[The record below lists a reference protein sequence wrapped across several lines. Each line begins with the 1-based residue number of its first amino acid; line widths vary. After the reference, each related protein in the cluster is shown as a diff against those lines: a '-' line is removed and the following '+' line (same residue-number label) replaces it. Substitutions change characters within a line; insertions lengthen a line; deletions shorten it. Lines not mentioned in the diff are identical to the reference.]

1 LLLSC
6 SAIVKQSG
14 CRAASHIREY
24 SKQNAANNFANFL
37 PDGVLS
43 AEVLPFPPRES
54 PIARSATVLPRGMV
68 ACCARALSYHP
79 GTAHL
84 PDLSSAFQCVACF
97 EAFHT
102 GHVIARRV
110 ELSSVSALRAA
121 LNGKI
126 HVAQLLGRKAQR
138 HHLNNSHHHVANSHR
153 VPGSHLRVGGGKFSV
168 KPVCFRCWLI
178 SSRVFDWSC
187 FKKIV
192 RIRLG

>member
-24 SKQNAANNFANFL
+24 SKQNVANNFANFL

-54 PIARSATVLPRGMV
+54 PIARRATVLPRGMV

-102 GHVIARRV
+102 GHVIACRV

-126 HVAQLLGRKAQR
+126 HVAQLLGRKAQG
-138 HHLNNSHHHVANSHR
+138 HHLTNSHHHVPATSA
-153 VPGSHLRVGGGKFSV
+153 PGGGKFSV

-187 FKKIV
+187 FKKTV
-192 RIRLG
+192 GIRLG